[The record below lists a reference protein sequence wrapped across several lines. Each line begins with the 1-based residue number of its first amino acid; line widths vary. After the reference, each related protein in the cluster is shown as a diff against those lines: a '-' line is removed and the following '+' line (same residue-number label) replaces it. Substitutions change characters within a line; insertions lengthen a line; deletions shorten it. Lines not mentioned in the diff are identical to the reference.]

1 MEAQNETAI
10 LEFLLLGLSNDPEVE
25 PILFGLLLSM
35 YLITVLG
42 NLLIILAITSDPH
55 LHTPM
60 YFFLSIL
67 SLADLGF
74 ISTTVPKMLVDL
86 RNHSKSISYAG
97 CLTQVSFFFF
107 SGCLDSALLAVM
119 AYDRLVAICHPLH
132 YSLIMSPRLCGLLVL
147 LSCFISFLD
156 FQAHFVLVSQLT
168 FCKRGE
174 IRHFFCDPS
183 ELLTLACK
191 DPSTNHILLYVFGVF
206 FSSGPISVIL
216 YSYIRIISAIRR
228 VQSSSG
234 KYKAFSTCGSHLS
247 VQISSATSKCY
258 GACGIWER
266 LAQTRFHLLSQSVVG
281 AARQSASFMEPRNY
295 TGLAQFQLLGLS
307 DDPELWSTLVGLFLS
322 MYLIT
327 MLGNLLIILAV
338 TTDPHLHTPTYFF
351 LSILSMADLGFTST
365 MVPKMLVNLQTH
377 NKSISYAG
385 CLTQVAFFIFCG
397 CMDSVLLAVMAYDR
411 LVAICHPLHY
421 PIIMNP
427 HLCGFLVLLSLF
439 LSFLDSL
446 LHCLMMLRLTFCTG
460 IEIPSFFCDPSQLLK
475 LACDYTST
483 KNLFIYLIGAF
494 FGGIP
499 ASGIL
504 YSYIQIV
511 STVLRV
517 PSARGKYKAFST
529 CGSHLSVVCLFY
541 GTGLG
546 AYCSSVVSDAPRKV
560 MVASVGYTMVTPM
573 LNPFVYSLRNKDIKR
588 ALWFL
593 VYKAAHCPH

>member
-10 LEFLLLGLSNDPEVE
+10 LKFLLLGLSNDPEVE

-55 LHTPM
+55 LHKPM

-107 SGCLDSALLAVM
+107 SGCLDSVLLAVM

-132 YSLIMSPRLCGLLVL
+132 YSLIM
-147 LSCFISFLD
+147 I
-156 FQAHFVLVSQLT
+156 
-168 FCKRGE
+168 
-174 IRHFFCDPS
+174 
-183 ELLTLACK
+183 
-191 DPSTNHILLYVFGVF
+191 
-206 FSSGPISVIL
+206 
-216 YSYIRIISAIRR
+216 
-228 VQSSSG
+228 
-234 KYKAFSTCGSHLS
+234 
-247 VQISSATSKCY
+247 
-258 GACGIWER
+258 
-266 LAQTRFHLLSQSVVG
+266 
-281 AARQSASFMEPRNY
+281 
-295 TGLAQFQLLGLS
+295 
-307 DDPELWSTLVGLFLS
+307 
-322 MYLIT
+322 
-327 MLGNLLIILAV
+327 
-338 TTDPHLHTPTYFF
+338 
-351 LSILSMADLGFTST
+351 
-365 MVPKMLVNLQTH
+365 PK
-377 NKSISYAG
+377 
-385 CLTQVAFFIFCG
+385 
-397 CMDSVLLAVMAYDR
+397 
-411 LVAICHPLHY
+411 
-421 PIIMNP
+421 MNP

-529 CGSHLSVVCLFY
+529 CGSHLSVMCLFY

-546 AYCSSVVSDAPRKV
+546 VYCSSVVSDAPRKV

-573 LNPFVYSLRNKDIKR
+573 LNPFVNSLKNKDIKR
-588 ALWFL
+588 ALWIL

>member
-1 MEAQNETAI
+1 
-10 LEFLLLGLSNDPEVE
+10 
-25 PILFGLLLSM
+25 
-35 YLITVLG
+35 
-42 NLLIILAITSDPH
+42 
-55 LHTPM
+55 
-60 YFFLSIL
+60 
-67 SLADLGF
+67 
-74 ISTTVPKMLVDL
+74 
-86 RNHSKSISYAG
+86 
-97 CLTQVSFFFF
+97 
-107 SGCLDSALLAVM
+107 
-119 AYDRLVAICHPLH
+119 
-132 YSLIMSPRLCGLLVL
+132 
-147 LSCFISFLD
+147 
-156 FQAHFVLVSQLT
+156 
-168 FCKRGE
+168 
-174 IRHFFCDPS
+174 
-183 ELLTLACK
+183 
-191 DPSTNHILLYVFGVF
+191 
-206 FSSGPISVIL
+206 
-216 YSYIRIISAIRR
+216 
-228 VQSSSG
+228 
-234 KYKAFSTCGSHLS
+234 
-247 VQISSATSKCY
+247 
-258 GACGIWER
+258 
-266 LAQTRFHLLSQSVVG
+266 
-281 AARQSASFMEPRNY
+281 
-295 TGLAQFQLLGLS
+295 
-307 DDPELWSTLVGLFLS
+307 
-322 MYLIT
+322 
-327 MLGNLLIILAV
+327 
-338 TTDPHLHTPTYFF
+338 
-351 LSILSMADLGFTST
+351 MADLGFTSAV
-365 MVPKMLVNLQTH
+365 VPNMLLNLQTH

-421 PIIMNP
+421 SIIMNAR
-427 HLCGFLVLLSLF
+427 LCGFLVLLSLF

-446 LHCLMMLRLTFCTG
+446 LHCLMVSRLNFCTG

-511 STVLRV
+511 STVIRV

-546 AYCSSVVSDAPRKV
+546 AYCSSVVSDAPRKM